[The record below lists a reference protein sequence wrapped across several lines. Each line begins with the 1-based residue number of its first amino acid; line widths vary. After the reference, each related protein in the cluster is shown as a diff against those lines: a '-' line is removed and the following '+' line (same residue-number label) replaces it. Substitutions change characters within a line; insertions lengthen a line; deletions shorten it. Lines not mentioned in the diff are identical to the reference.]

1 MKAVGSLIF
10 LGSQTDRIFEVD
22 LENKT
27 VKTLEN
33 AKHLVNG
40 WEL

>member
-10 LGSQTDRIFEVD
+10 LGSQSDRIFEVD

-33 AKHLVNG
+33 ARLLVNG